1 MEKAIV
7 TFKNVDSENEI
18 QVNLAYDRKVGNL
31 DYDVK
36 FNNCNEDSKLDFIGI
51 LADLFIK
58 SLREK

>member
-1 MEKAIV
+1 MEKATV
-7 TFKNVDSENEI
+7 TFKNVNSENEI
-18 QVNLAYDRKVGNL
+18 QVNLTYDKEVGNL

-36 FNNCNEDSKLDFIGI
+36 FNNCNENSELDFIGI

>member
-7 TFKNVDSENEI
+7 TFKNVNSDNEI
-18 QVNLAYDRKVGNL
+18 QINLTYDKKVGNL

-36 FNNCNEDSKLDFIGI
+36 FNNCDENSNLDFVGI
-51 LADLFIK
+51 LADIFIK

>member
-7 TFKNVDSENEI
+7 TFKNVNSDNEI
-18 QVNLAYDRKVGNL
+18 QINLTYDKEVGNL

-36 FNNCNEDSKLDFIGI
+36 FNNCDENSNLDFVGI
-51 LADLFIK
+51 LADIFIK

>member
-36 FNNCNEDSKLDFIGI
+36 FNNYNKDSELDFIGI